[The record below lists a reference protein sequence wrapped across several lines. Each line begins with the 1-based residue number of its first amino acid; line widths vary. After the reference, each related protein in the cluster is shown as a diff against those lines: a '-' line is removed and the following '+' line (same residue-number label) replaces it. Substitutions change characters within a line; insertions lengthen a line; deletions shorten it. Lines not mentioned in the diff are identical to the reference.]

1 MPDTLLARTAE
12 ELLFTRARTPSAWQD
27 RRVDTELLHQLWNL
41 ARLPPTAF
49 NAGPARLLFLVTPQ
63 AKARL
68 LPTLSKGNIA
78 KVQAAPVTAV
88 VARDTRFYDELPR
101 LFPQYDARALFIDNP
116 DLAEKTG
123 VRNATLQGAYLILAA
138 RLLGLDAWPMGGFD
152 AAAVD
157 AEFFPDGL
165 WRAEFLVNL
174 GYGTAVNPPERNPRL
189 GFDEAC
195 RVL

>member
-1 MPDTLLARTAE
+1 MPDALLARTAG
-12 ELLFTRARTPSAWQD
+12 ELLFTQARTPSAWQD
-27 RRVDTELLHQLWNL
+27 RRVDTGLLHQLWNL

-68 LPTLSKGNIA
+68 LPTLSRGNVA
-78 KVQAAPVTAV
+78 KVEAAPVTAV

-101 LFPQYDARALFIDNP
+101 LFPQVDARALFADDP

-174 GYGTAVNPPERNPRL
+174 GYGAAVAPPERNPRL

>member
-1 MPDTLLARTAE
+1 MPDSILARTAE
-12 ELLFTRARTPSAWQD
+12 QLLFTEARTPSAWQD
-27 RRVDTELLHQLWNL
+27 RRVDTEILHQLWSL

-49 NAGPARLLFLVTPQ
+49 NCGPARLLFLVTPQ

-68 LPTLSKGNIA
+68 LPTLTKGNVA

-101 LFPQYDARALFIDNP
+101 LFPQYDARPLFTDNP
-116 DLAEKTG
+116 DFAEKTG

-138 RLLGLDAWPMGGFD
+138 RLLGLNAWPMAGFD
-152 AAAVD
+152 PAAVD
-157 AEFFPDGL
+157 AEFFPDGR

-174 GYGTAVNPPERNPRL
+174 GYGAAVNPPDRNPRL
-189 GFDEAC
+189 SFDEAC

>member
-1 MPDTLLARTAE
+1 MPDTLLTRNAE
-12 ELLFTRARTPSAWQD
+12 QLLFTEARTPSSWQD
-27 RRVDTELLHQLWNL
+27 RRVDAELLHQLWNL

-68 LPTLSKGNIA
+68 LPTLSKGNVA
-78 KVQAAPVTAV
+78 KVEAAPVTAV

-101 LFPQYDARALFIDNP
+101 LFPQYDARPLFADNP

-152 AAAVD
+152 AAKAD
-157 AEFFPDGL
+157 TEFFADGR
-165 WRAEFLVNL
+165 WRSELLVNL
-174 GYGTAVNPPERNPRL
+174 GYGAAVSPPERNARL
-189 GFDEAC
+189 SFDEAC